1 MNKREHVIK
10 DLNQI
15 RGFLLLQADK
25 RPDNAYAPKLAIWA
39 DAAKEAAEMLTRN
52 AKPEKDEVIS
62 HLEIIHTWADY
73 AASRGLLL
81 NDKEIAKTADWTLEA
96 LEFIK

>member
-10 DLNQI
+10 DLNQL

-62 HLEIIHTWADY
+62 HLQIMHTWASY
-73 AASRGLLL
+73 AAERGLLL
-81 NDKEIAKTADWTLEA
+81 NDREIAKIADWSLEA
-96 LEFIK
+96 AEYLK